1 MLCTGFVPITLAND
15 LGSEHGAG
23 DVPGSKP
30 RPTLTSRI
38 VYRHT
43 DDGDRSS
50 PLGARPAPPSLPRTQ
65 GKPVPG
71 GLNNPWMHMT
81 SSSASASTTGR
92 CAPPSPCTS
101 LPRSLPCGT
110 LHALT
115 SQSSPLDCPWPCAQD
130 FDRLRHF
137 LSNEISL
144 RAGGVDARARG
155 AGSAPRR
162 AMCLLLRAMRPR
174 ATVGAFHGTVR
185 VSLVGWCCELALGA
199 CAL

>member
-1 MLCTGFVPITLAND
+1 MDAHDVEFRFGINDRQVCTALTLHVP
-15 LGSEHGAG
+15 S
-23 DVPGSKP
+23 
-30 RPTLTSRI
+30 TLT
-38 VYRHT
+38 
-43 DDGDRSS
+43 
-50 PLGARPAPPSLPRTQ
+50 
-65 GKPVPG
+65 
-71 GLNNPWMHMT
+71 
-81 SSSASASTTGR
+81 
-92 CAPPSPCTS
+92 
-101 LPRSLPCGT
+101 LPCGT

-115 SQSSPLDCPWPCAQD
+115 SQSSPLDCPLPCAQD
-130 FDRLRHF
+130 FYRLRHF